1 MDGRK
6 RTNIDAGDYR
16 FAEKRKLP
24 LAFANEQLASVVKI
38 EKFDSKTAG
47 FGMLAADPNGLQRGV
62 GTALVGAS
70 EAWAL
75 AEGFSEMEIEMFA
88 PKIRTPISSYYMI
101 DTQY

>member
-1 MDGRK
+1 MLK
-6 RTNIDAGDYR
+6 T
-16 FAEKRKLP
+16 RKLP

-75 AEGFSEMEIEMFA
+75 AEGFSEMEIEIVRA
-88 PKIRTPISSYYMI
+88 ENPNAHKQLLH
-101 DTQY
+101 D